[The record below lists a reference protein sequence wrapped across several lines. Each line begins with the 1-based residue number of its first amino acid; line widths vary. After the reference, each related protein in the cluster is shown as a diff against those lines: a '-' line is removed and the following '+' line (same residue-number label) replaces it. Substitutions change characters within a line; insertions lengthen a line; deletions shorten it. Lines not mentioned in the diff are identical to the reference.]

1 MQIRATK
8 TKICTTFTLRKH
20 GFALVAALGVLA
32 TLFIM
37 VVGIATL
44 ANTGISAVALQEA
57 EARLDTLLNSL
68 QSQMLR
74 NLTGESAVVQT
85 PFSLTFPYGTG
96 IGIIEPLQTDAELY
110 RQEALNFVEGDIVLR
125 LRAKVPYLTEHLG
138 KERHVLANR
147 VGNRKTAIVLKET
160 RHSIIEE
167 QQEEK

>member
-8 TKICTTFTLRKH
+8 IKIGATFTLKKH

-37 VVGIATL
+37 VVGVATL

-74 NLTGESAVVQT
+74 NSTGESTGVLTQ
-85 PFSLTFPYGTG
+85 FSITFPYGTG
-96 IGIIEPLQTDAELY
+96 TGVIEPLHTDAELY
-110 RQEALNFVEGDIVLR
+110 RQGALNFAEGDIVLR
-125 LRAKVPYLTEHLG
+125 LHAEVPYLGEHLA

-147 VGNRKTAIVLKET
+147 GGNRKVAIVLKET
-160 RHSIIEE
+160 RYSIIEE

>member
-8 TKICTTFTLRKH
+8 IKIVTTFSLRKH

-37 VVGIATL
+37 VVGVATL

-57 EARLDTLLNSL
+57 DARLDTLLNSL

-74 NLTGESAVVQT
+74 NSSGESTGTQAQ
-85 PFSLTFPYGTG
+85 FSVTFPYGTG
-96 IGIIEPLQTDAELY
+96 TGVIEPLQTDAELY
-110 RQEALNFVEGDIVLR
+110 RQEALNFVEGDIVMR
-125 LRAKVPYLTEHLG
+125 LRAQVPYLAEHLA
-138 KERHVLANR
+138 KERLVLANS
-147 VGNRKTAIVLKET
+147 VGNRKVAIVLKEI
-160 RHSIIEE
+160 RYSIIEE